1 MLLHYHSITNF
12 VFVVLQSLSLVLWTV
27 ACQASLS
34 FTISWSLL
42 KLMSIE
48 SVMPSNHLVLCHPLL
63 LFSILLSIRVFSNNL
78 ALHIRSSKYWS
89 FTSVSVL
96 PVNIQDWFPLELTGL
111 ISLHSK
117 GLSRVFFNT
126 TVQKHKFFSA
136 QPSSWFNSHIHTW
149 LLENHNFDY
158 TDLCW

>member
-48 SVMPSNHLVLCHPLL
+48 SVIPSNHLVLCHPLL

-136 QPSSWFNSHIHTW
+136 QPSSWFNSLIHTW

-158 TDLCW
+158 TDLCG